1 MRAGLAL
8 SRKQCGKFATLD
20 VQAIQRDAI
29 REGMSG
35 HPQQPGDSVAV
46 CTSFLHR
53 LDDTATLDR
62 FVFAI
67 ASFDHFHHLH
77 RLLFATRL
85 LSKLLNRY
93 RQVSHPDALPIPKHD
108 AAFDRILKF
117 PNVTGPRVGFEHC
130 EHRIVK
136 LNANTICRYP
146 PGQR

>member
-1 MRAGLAL
+1 MNGI
-8 SRKQCGKFATLD
+8 GF
-20 VQAIQRDAI
+20 
-29 REGMSG
+29 
-35 HPQQPGDSVAV
+35 DSVFLELFGDPVRAV
-46 CTSFLHR
+46 FGAGEYQ
-53 LDDTATLDR
+53 DTLDR
-62 FVFAI
+62 FVFAT
-67 ASFDHFHHLH
+67 ASFDHFNHLH

-85 LSKLLNRY
+85 LSKLLNCY